1 MGAPAARGQLGT
13 RTQLTLRAAPADDND
28 MAVEPD
34 AEFEA
39 VFFELYPRAVAL
51 AQRIVCDRAA
61 AEDIAA
67 EAFARAYLRWARVS
81 ELAWRDGWVLR
92 TVTNLAIDA
101 TRRRRRRLPPP
112 VAPTTFEDITASR
125 LALTAAVRALP
136 RRQREVVALRYLADL
151 SEAEVAGAMRIS
163 EGSVKQHLHRGLH
176 SLRAILGPDLSEGL
190 EHV

>member
-1 MGAPAARGQLGT
+1 MRRLDFRPPPALRDLDRIPFKSLYTKEIYDAPT
-13 RTQLTLRAAPADDND
+13 
-28 MAVEPD
+28 
-34 AEFEA
+34 
-39 VFFELYPRAVAL
+39 
-51 AQRIVCDRAA
+51 
-61 AEDIAA
+61 
-67 EAFARAYLRWARVS
+67 
-81 ELAWRDGWVLR
+81 RDGWVLR

-112 VAPTTFEDITASR
+112 AAPTTFEDITASR

>member
-1 MGAPAARGQLGT
+1 MGTPAAGGQLGT
-13 RTQLTLRAAPADDND
+13 RTQLTLRAVPADDNEV
-28 MAVEPD
+28 AVEPD

-51 AQRIVCDRAA
+51 AQRIVCDR
-61 AEDIAA
+61 A